1 MTLSKRHKQLGI
13 VASIIISVVLAS
25 YILLPGFFSSV
36 ELFFLDLRM
45 TFFMGDTEVAET
57 RADAPSSKIVFIN
70 VDDESLAVYGKWP
83 WKRSIYIPF
92 LQKLQNMN
100 VKLVFVDIYFPEK
113 SDDDK
118 DLAEIVRK
126 YPNIGFVYNFY
137 TESPVPMDEQTKRNI
152 EKWSIPVNA
161 PSNPVVKG
169 IFPTISPISD
179 HSFLGHDFIEKS
191 DRGNTYRHVPEFVIY
206 ENRLYPSIS
215 TVLYM
220 LYNGYSISD
229 IRYDNNKLYLKDMY
243 VPTNSLGQR
252 LVHFNSAVS
261 RENSTIR
268 KFSFKDFMSDDLQFD
283 LTDKIV
289 FFGITAKGLMSIGD
303 MKITPVGEMP
313 GMEYYAN
320 ATINLFEKKF
330 IREIPRGVSSVVF
343 IILVA
348 VFGWLNMRYKGYKN
362 AITAVL
368 FIIGFILAGFVLY
381 SSDVYIRMGD
391 TFIGLISMYIGT
403 TYYKYISEEK
413 EKKMIRG
420 MFSSYVSESIVREL
434 ILNPQ
439 LATLQGK
446 KRDMSVLFSD
456 IVGFTTFTEKHDA
469 QYVVSRLNEYLQ
481 AMTESILDEGGTL
494 DKFVGDEIMAL
505 FGAPIDT
512 PNNASVAVRAG
523 LAMRKKLKELKKKWK
538 EEDKEILDM
547 GIGINSGEMLVG
559 NIGAENKKMDYTV
572 IGDNVNLGARIEAL
586 TRVYGISII
595 ITELT
600 FNRLEPDLRT
610 RCREIDLVKVKGKN
624 EPARLYQVMEDILP
638 EAFLFNFSEGL
649 KTYRAESWDEA
660 ERFMQEALH
669 ILPNDYPAQLFLER
683 IAYYRE
689 NPPPKPWDGSFTMT
703 EK

>member
-1 MTLSKRHKQLGI
+1 MTLSKRQKRWAIIWGI
-13 VASIIISVVLAS
+13 TLTVLVASIVLPAWFTP
-25 YILLPGFFSSV
+25 IENV
-36 ELFFLDLRM
+36 FLDSRIQL
-45 TFFMGDTEVAET
+45 TLGDPEEAAT
-57 RADAPSSKIVFIN
+57 RVDTPTSKIVFIN
-70 VDDESLAVYGKWP
+70 VDDASLATYGKWP
-83 WKRSIYIPF
+83 WKRSVYLPF
-92 LQKLQNMN
+92 LQKLQDMN
-100 VKLVFVDIYFPEK
+100 AKLVFVDIYFPEK
-113 SDDDK
+113 SDDDEE
-118 DLAEIVRK
+118 LAGIVKK

-137 TESPVPMDEQTKRNI
+137 TSNPQPLDEKTRQNI
-152 EKWSIPVNA
+152 DKWSIPVDA
-161 PSNPVVKG
+161 PSNPVIEG

-179 HSFLGHDFIEKS
+179 HGFLGHDFIEKVGKS
-191 DRGNTYRHVPEFVIY
+191 NTFRYVPEYVIY
-206 ENRLYPSIS
+206 QNRLYPSIS
-215 TVLYM
+215 TILYL
-220 LYNGYSISD
+220 LYNDYSMSD
-229 IRYDNNKLYLKDMY
+229 IRYEKNKLYIKDMY
-243 VPTNSLGQR
+243 VPTNKLGQR
-252 LVHFNSAVS
+252 LVHFNSALS

-268 KFSFKDFMSDDLQFD
+268 QFSFKDFMSEDLQYD

-289 FFGITAKGLMSIGD
+289 YFGITARGLTAIGD
-303 MKITPVGEMP
+303 IKLTPVGEMA
-313 GMEYYAN
+313 GMEYFAN
-320 ATINLFEKKF
+320 AMVNLFEKRF
-330 IREIPRGVSSVVF
+330 IREVPYSMNVVFF
-343 IILVA
+343 IILVS
-348 VFGWLNMRYKGYKN
+348 VFGLLTFSFKGYKN
-362 AITAVL
+362 AIIGAL
-368 FIIGFILAGFVLY
+368 FLIGFVVAGVLLY
-381 SSDVYIRMGD
+381 SADVYIHMGE
-391 TFIGLISMYIGT
+391 TFTGLIAMYIGT

-434 ILNPQ
+434 IQNPQ

-523 LAMRKKLKELKKKWK
+523 LAMRKKLKELRVKWEK
-538 EEDKEILDM
+538 EGKEILDM
-547 GIGINSGEMLVG
+547 GVGINSGEMLVG

-624 EPARLYQVMEDILP
+624 EPARLYQVMEDVLP
-638 EAFLFNFSEGL
+638 PAFMFSFSEGL
-649 KTYRAESWDEA
+649 KAYRAEQWDDA
-660 ERFMQEALH
+660 EKLFHDALN
-669 ILPNDYPAQLFLER
+669 IIPEDYPSQLFLER